1 MRYFAILFLVLMIS
15 CDDKKVDLPL
25 YEKTQL
31 KEVMDH
37 SSIYFFY
44 NADAKKEPFLDV
56 NDNNRIGTTNWVFH
70 IDKKISLKEAIPALI
85 GFQNKRA
92 KAEMHKKEDFKHYFS
107 YMDASQKTLAFTDF
121 TTTTYTFNN
130 YFSSQYVKENADY
143 HQHFEIM
150 SVNFLNEKSL
160 YINGESIEMDE
171 MNTYI
176 LDYLSF
182 QNNTNK
188 ALIYLNFEQNCSFG
202 FYVAQVMKLQ
212 EIANEKVLIAPVQF
226 VYDENLLTSCDCK

>member
-15 CDDKKVDLPL
+15 CDDKKVDLPS

-44 NADAKKEPFLDV
+44 DADATKEPFLDV

-70 IDKKISLKEAIPALI
+70 IDKKISLKETIPALI

-107 YMDASQKTLAFTDF
+107 YMDASLKTLAFTDF

-130 YFSSQYVKENADY
+130 YFSSLYVKENADY
-143 HQHFEIM
+143 HQHFEII
-150 SVNFLNEKSL
+150 SVNFLDEKSL
-160 YINGESIEMDE
+160 YINSEPIAIDE

-202 FYVAQVMKLQ
+202 FYIAQVMKLQ

-226 VYDENLLTSCDCK
+226 IYDENLLTSCDCK